1 MFETVNLLLTEGRL
15 VLIYDPV
22 FDKAE
27 SAMVQ
32 CAESLGFKLERK
44 EKLNEKR
51 VIVIWVKNKV

>member
-22 FDKAE
+22 FTQAETVMTQIAE
-27 SAMVQ
+27 S
-32 CAESLGFKLERK
+32 SGFKLEKK

-51 VIVIWVKNKV
+51 TLVIWVKNKQ